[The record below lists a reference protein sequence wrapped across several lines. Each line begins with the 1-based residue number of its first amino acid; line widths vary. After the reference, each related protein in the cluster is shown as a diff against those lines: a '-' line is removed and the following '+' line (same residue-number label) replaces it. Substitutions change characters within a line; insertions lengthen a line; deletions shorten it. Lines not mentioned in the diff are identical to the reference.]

1 MENNTATLIAHIRQ
15 DIGCGRVPTA
25 EVLQLC
31 ERTEELCREALAVEK
46 ALHDALKII
55 EKRDSLV
62 EK

>member
-1 MENNTATLIAHIRQ
+1 MGETATLIARIRQ

-31 ERTEELCREALAVEK
+31 ERAEELLAVSLKMEK

-55 EKRDSLV
+55 ESRDSLV